1 MKAKVRAKRKL
12 IALITVMLMVIMTVM
27 PVSAASTYGDGVAAQ
42 NVEFNKI
49 LIVKQGD
56 DIPDVSFD
64 YTVSV
69 PSAKID
75 AVPDV
80 TLEVLP
86 GVGTPTVST
95 VTYSKTADTKDA
107 TSKVTG
113 YDTITKTVTV
123 DFTGIKFNEPGVY
136 RYYIQEKDDQVPGVV
151 YDVDATSITTQGD
164 RYRTLDVYVEDDT
177 TTSLGLKITGYVM
190 YDGQVADAPA
200 VPGTTETAASGAAIT
215 STVTVTDLKGDSQGA
230 SRITGAT
237 KTDNIMN
244 YFDAYNVT
252 ISKTVEGN
260 QGSKDKYFE
269 FTFEVNGLSAG
280 TKYIVDI
287 SNAEANPT
295 ATPATTVTVA
305 ANPTTVTADASG
317 AISQKFYLQHGQSI
331 IIRGLARDT
340 KYTVSENKED
350 YKASIVATEDVVDN
364 SVTIANTG
372 DSATDSG
379 IVGNTALAFTNTRDG
394 IIPTGILLSAT
405 PWIIVGVVVVAGL
418 AFFAIRSR
426 RKYDEE

>member
-1 MKAKVRAKRKL
+1 MKAKKKL

-56 DIPDVSFD
+56 DIPDVSFSYD
-64 YTVSV
+64 VSV
-69 PSAKID
+69 PTAKID
-75 AVPDV
+75 ASDT

-86 GVGTPTVST
+86 GVGTPTVGD

-113 YDTITKTVTV
+113 YDTITKTITV
-123 DFTGIKFNEPGVY
+123 NFSGIKFNEPGVY
-136 RYYIQEKDDQVPGVV
+136 RYYIIEDNTNPIPGVV
-151 YDVDATSITTQGD
+151 YDVDATSVTTGGD
-164 RYRTLDVYVEDDT
+164 CYRTLDVYVEDNT
-177 TTSLGLKITGYVM
+177 TTSLGLKVTGYVM
-190 YDGQVADAPA
+190 YDGKIEDAPTA
-200 VPGTTETAASGAAIT
+200 PASTENPASGTAIT

-230 SRITGAT
+230 NRITGAT

-305 ANPTTVTADASG
+305 ANPTTVTADTSG
-317 AISQKFYLQHGQSI
+317 KISQKFYLQHGQSI
-331 IIRGLARDT
+331 VIRGLARGT
-340 KYTVSENKED
+340 GYTVSENKED
-350 YKASIVATEDVVDN
+350 YKASIVATEDEVDN

-405 PWIIVGVVVVAGL
+405 PWILIGVVVIAGL